1 MSPLSGRSAWREV
14 AIAAV
19 ALPIVITL
27 AVMAFAWPAGR
38 IAPRDVPVG
47 IVGTGPASQNAVEG
61 LAHARPGAFDFHLY
75 PDQQAARA
83 AIKNRDVY
91 GAFAISGNGI
101 TVLSAS
107 AASPSVAQLLTQVG
121 QQLADKATQQI
132 AQQKAIQQKAIEQKA
147 IQKADQQK
155 AAGTHSSA
163 KTHKQAAA
171 PQGAAPQA
179 AAPQGAAPQAA
190 APQGVVGADSSVK
203 ILVKAVDVV
212 PVATDDPRG
221 VVFSSSVF
229 PLTICGIMIGAFVT
243 MARGLARPRHRV
255 LTLLVACAVAALG
268 IYVVAQGFLGALPH
282 NHVATWA
289 ILSLDLLSISAT
301 AAGVIR
307 LLGPAG
313 LGLSA
318 ALMVFVGNAFSG
330 ATSAPDMLP
339 KGVNDIGQWLPPGA
353 GASLLRDTAYFD
365 GNSGGGHLA
374 VLILWS
380 VIGITAVMFGHWVMR
395 ESRGARNAK
404 AGATASGEL
413 LPALPGSGV
422 TSPDRRPAHA
432 HAHARRNDG
441 GS

>member
-1 MSPLSGRSAWREV
+1 M

-47 IVGTGPASQNAVEG
+47 IVGTGPATQNAVEG
-61 LAHARPGAFDFHLY
+61 LARAKPGAFDFHLY
-75 PDQQAARA
+75 ADQQAARS
-83 AIKNRDVY
+83 AIENRDVY
-91 GAFAISGNGI
+91 GAFAISGDSV
-101 TVLSAS
+101 TVLKAS
-107 AASPSVAQLLTQVG
+107 AASPSVAQLLTDVG

-132 AQQKAIQQKAIEQKA
+132 AQQMAA
-147 IQKADQQK
+147 QQK
-155 AAGTHSSA
+155 AAEQQKAAAAHSSA
-163 KTHKQAAA
+163 KAHKQAAA
-171 PQGAAPQA
+171 QQGAAA
-179 AAPQGAAPQAA
+179 AAASP
-190 APQGVVGADSSVK
+190 VK

-212 PVATDDPRG
+212 PVATEDPRG

-229 PLTICGIMIGAFVT
+229 PLTICGIIIGAFVT

-255 LTLLVACAVAALG
+255 LTLLVACAVAAFG

-282 NHVATWA
+282 SHVATWA
-289 ILSLDLLSISAT
+289 ILSLDLISISAT

-307 LLGPAG
+307 LFGPAG

-318 ALMVFVGNAFSG
+318 ALMVFIGNAFSG
-330 ATSAPDMLP
+330 ATSAPEMLP
-339 KGVNDIGQWLPPGA
+339 KGVEDIGQWLPPGA

-365 GNSGGGHLA
+365 GNGGGGHLA

-380 VIGITAVMFGHWVMR
+380 VIGLTAVMFGHWVMR
-395 ESRGARNAK
+395 ESRGARDARTAAK
-404 AGATASGEL
+404 TDAKTDVVASGEL
-413 LPALPGSGV
+413 LPALPGAGV
-422 TSPDRRPAHA
+422 ASPDRRHAHAHA

-441 GS
+441 DS

>member
-1 MSPLSGRSAWREV
+1 V

-47 IVGTGPASQNAVEG
+47 IVGTGPATQNAVEG
-61 LAHARPGAFDFHLY
+61 LARAKPGAFDFHLY
-75 PDQQAARA
+75 ADQQAARS
-83 AIKNRDVY
+83 AIENRDVY
-91 GAFAISGNGI
+91 GAFAISGDSV
-101 TVLSAS
+101 TVLKAS
-107 AASPSVAQLLTQVG
+107 AASPSVAQLLTDVG

-132 AQQKAIQQKAIEQKA
+132 AQQMAA
-147 IQKADQQK
+147 QQK
-155 AAGTHSSA
+155 AAEQQKAAAAHSSA
-163 KTHKQAAA
+163 KAHKQAAA
-171 PQGAAPQA
+171 QRGAAQQGAAA
-179 AAPQGAAPQAA
+179 AAASP
-190 APQGVVGADSSVK
+190 VK

-212 PVATDDPRG
+212 PVATEDPRG

-229 PLTICGIMIGAFVT
+229 PLTICGIIIGAFVT

-255 LTLLVACAVAALG
+255 LTLLVACAVAAFG

-282 NHVATWA
+282 SHVATWA
-289 ILSLDLLSISAT
+289 ILSLDLISISAT

-307 LLGPAG
+307 LFGPAG

-318 ALMVFVGNAFSG
+318 ALMVFIGNAFSG
-330 ATSAPDMLP
+330 ATSAPEMLP
-339 KGVNDIGQWLPPGA
+339 KGVQDIGQWLPPGA

-365 GNSGGGHLA
+365 GNGGGGHLA

-380 VIGITAVMFGHWVMR
+380 VIGLTAVMFGHWVMR
-395 ESRGARNAK
+395 ESRGARDARTAAK
-404 AGATASGEL
+404 TDAKTDVVASGEL

-422 TSPDRRPAHA
+422 ASPDRRHAHAHA
-432 HAHARRNDG
+432 HAHARRSSSSGD
-441 GS
+441 S

>member
-1 MSPLSGRSAWREV
+1 V

-47 IVGTGPASQNAVEG
+47 IVGTGPATQNAVEG
-61 LAHARPGAFDFHLY
+61 LARAKPGAFDFHLY
-75 PDQQAARA
+75 PDQQAARS
-83 AIKNRDVY
+83 AIENRDVY
-91 GAFAISGNGI
+91 GAFAISGDSV
-101 TVLSAS
+101 TVLKAS
-107 AASPSVAQLLTQVG
+107 AAGPSVAQLLTEVG

-132 AQQKAIQQKAIEQKA
+132 ARQQAA
-147 IQKADQQK
+147 QQK
-155 AAGTHSSA
+155 AAAAHSSA
-163 KTHKQAAA
+163 KAPKAKAHKQAAA
-171 PQGAAPQA
+171 QQEAA
-179 AAPQGAAPQAA
+179 
-190 APQGVVGADSSVK
+190 GADSPVK
-203 ILVKAVDVV
+203 ILAKAVDVV
-212 PVATDDPRG
+212 PVATEDPRG

-243 MARGLARPRHRV
+243 MARGLARPHHRV
-255 LTLLVACAVAALG
+255 LTLLTACAVAALG
-268 IYVVAQGFLGALPH
+268 IYLVAQGFLGALPH
-282 NHVATWA
+282 NQLATWA
-289 ILSLDLLSISAT
+289 VLSLDLLSISAT

-330 ATSAPDMLP
+330 ATSAPEMLP
-339 KGVNDIGQWLPPGA
+339 KGVEDIGQWLPPGA
-353 GASLLRDTAYFD
+353 GASLLRETAYFD
-365 GNSGGGHLA
+365 GNNGGGHLA

-380 VIGITAVMFGHWVMR
+380 VIGLTAVMFGHWVMR
-395 ESRGARNAK
+395 ESRGARDAK
-404 AGATASGEL
+404 TDAKTDATTSVVASGEL

-422 TSPDRRPAHA
+422 TSPERRHAHAHA

-441 GS
+441 DG

>member
-91 GAFAISGNGI
+91 GAFAISGDSI

-147 IQKADQQK
+147 TQKAAQQK

-163 KTHKQAAA
+163 KAHKQAAA
-171 PQGAAPQA
+171 PQGAAPQ
-179 AAPQGAAPQAA
+179 GAA
-190 APQGVVGADSSVK
+190 GADSPVK

-307 LLGPAG
+307 LFGPAG

-374 VLILWS
+374 VLVLWS

-404 AGATASGEL
+404 TGATASGEL

-422 TSPDRRPAHA
+422 TSLDRRPAHA

-441 GS
+441 DS

>member
-1 MSPLSGRSAWREV
+1 M

-47 IVGTGPASQNAVEG
+47 IVGTGPATQNAVEG
-61 LAHARPGAFDFHLY
+61 LARAKPGAFDFHLY
-75 PDQQAARA
+75 ADQQAARS
-83 AIKNRDVY
+83 AIENRDVY
-91 GAFAISGNGI
+91 GAFAISGDSV
-101 TVLSAS
+101 TVLKAS
-107 AASPSVAQLLTQVG
+107 AAGPSVAQLLTDVG

-132 AQQKAIQQKAIEQKA
+132 AQQMAA
-147 IQKADQQK
+147 QQK
-155 AAGTHSSA
+155 AAEQQKAAAAHSSA
-163 KTHKQAAA
+163 KAHKQAAA
-171 PQGAAPQA
+171 QRGAAA
-179 AAPQGAAPQAA
+179 AAASP
-190 APQGVVGADSSVK
+190 VK

-212 PVATDDPRG
+212 PVATEDPRG

-229 PLTICGIMIGAFVT
+229 PLTICGIIIGAFVT

-255 LTLLVACAVAALG
+255 LTLLVACAVAAFG

-282 NHVATWA
+282 SHVATWA
-289 ILSLDLLSISAT
+289 ILSLDLISISAT

-307 LLGPAG
+307 LFGPAG

-318 ALMVFVGNAFSG
+318 ALMVFIGNAFSG
-330 ATSAPDMLP
+330 ATSAPEMLP
-339 KGVNDIGQWLPPGA
+339 KGVEDIGQWLPPGA

-365 GNSGGGHLA
+365 GNGGGGHLA

-380 VIGITAVMFGHWVMR
+380 VIGLTAVMFGHWVMR
-395 ESRGARNAK
+395 ESRGARDARTEAK
-404 AGATASGEL
+404 TAAKTDVVASGEL

-422 TSPDRRPAHA
+422 ASPDRRHAHA
-432 HAHARRNDG
+432 HAHARRSSGD
-441 GS
+441 S

>member
-75 PDQQAARA
+75 PDQRAARA

-91 GAFAISGNGI
+91 GAFAISGNSI

-163 KTHKQAAA
+163 KAHKQAAA
-171 PQGAAPQA
+171 PQGAA
-179 AAPQGAAPQAA
+179 
-190 APQGVVGADSSVK
+190 GADSSVK

-255 LTLLVACAVAALG
+255 LTLLVSCAVAALG

-318 ALMVFVGNAFSG
+318 GLMVFVGNAFSG

-404 AGATASGEL
+404 TGATASAEL

-422 TSPDRRPAHA
+422 TSLDRRPAHA

-441 GS
+441 DS